1 MRHLYRPRRSML
13 YVPASVPRFLAK
25 ACSLQVDSLIID
37 LEDPV
42 LPEHKAE
49 ARRNA
54 VAAIRGCGFGYREI
68 VVRVNALATPWGRDD
83 LAAVAGIGA
92 DAILFPKIESRED
105 VLAALAALDAA
116 GAPEMAIMV
125 LIETP
130 FGVLRAEEIAGAS
143 ERIVCMVMGT
153 SDLTN
158 ELHARISPDRLP
170 MLHSLSRCLL
180 AARAHGISIVDGI
193 HLDLN
198 DMHSFEYACRLARDL
213 GFDGKSL
220 IHPFQIPYANDAFA
234 PRPASLESAKR
245 IIAAL
250 TEANAAGMGVAVV
263 DGRLVENLHAEAARR
278 TLMIHEMIEKMEAE
292 EKP

>member
-1 MRHLYRPRRSML
+1 MRNLYRPRRSML
-13 YVPASVPRFLAK
+13 YVPGSVPRFLAK
-25 ACSLQVDSLIID
+25 ACALQVDSLILD

-49 ARRNA
+49 ARRNT
-54 VAAIRGCGFGYREI
+54 VEAIRQGGFGYREI

-116 GAPEMAIMV
+116 GVPEMAIMV

-158 ELHARISPDRLP
+158 ELHARITPDRLP

-220 IHPFQIPYANDAFA
+220 IHPFQIPYANDAFT

-263 DGRLVENLHAEAARR
+263 DGRLVENLHAEAAKR

>member
-13 YVPASVPRFLAK
+13 YVPGSVPRFLAK
-25 ACSLQVDSLIID
+25 ACALQVDSLILD

-49 ARRNA
+49 ARRNT
-54 VAAIRGCGFGYREI
+54 VEAIRQGGFGYREI

-83 LAAVAGIGA
+83 IAAVAGIGA

-158 ELHARISPDRLP
+158 ELHARITPDRLP

-220 IHPFQIPYANDAFA
+220 IHPFQIPYANDAFT

-263 DGRLVENLHAEAARR
+263 DGRLVENLHAEAAKR

>member
-1 MRHLYRPRRSML
+1 MRNLYRPRRSML
-13 YVPASVPRFLAK
+13 YVPGSVPRFLEK
-25 ACSLQVDSLIID
+25 ARTLQVDSLILD

-49 ARRNA
+49 ARRNT
-54 VAAIRGCGFGYREI
+54 VEAIRQGGFGYREI
-68 VVRVNALATPWGRDD
+68 VVRVNALATPWSKDD

-92 DAILFPKIESRED
+92 DAILFPKIESRQD
-105 VLAALAALDAA
+105 VLAALAAVDDA
-116 GAPEMAIMV
+116 GAPELPIMV

-143 ERIVCMVMGT
+143 ERIVCIVMGT

-170 MLHSLSRCLL
+170 MLHSLSHCLL

-220 IHPFQIPYANDAFA
+220 IHPFQIPYANDAFT

-263 DGRLVENLHAEAARR
+263 DGRLAENLHAEAAKR

-292 EKP
+292 EKK

>member
-1 MRHLYRPRRSML
+1 MRNPYRPRRSML
-13 YVPASVPRFLAK
+13 YVPGSVPRFLEK
-25 ACSLQVDSLIID
+25 ARTLQVDSLILD

-42 LPEHKAE
+42 LPEHKNE
-49 ARRNA
+49 ARRN
-54 VAAIRGCGFGYREI
+54 VVEAIRQGGFGYREI

-92 DAILFPKIESRED
+92 DAILFPKIESRHD

-116 GAPEMAIMV
+116 GAPELAIMV

-170 MLHSLSRCLL
+170 MLHSLSHCLL

-220 IHPFQIPYANDAFA
+220 IHPFQIPYANDAFT

-263 DGRLVENLHAEAARR
+263 DGRLVENLHAEAAKR
-278 TLMIHEMIEKMEAE
+278 TLMIHEMIKKMEAE

>member
-1 MRHLYRPRRSML
+1 MHNLYRPRRSML
-13 YVPASVPRFLAK
+13 YVPGSVPRFLEK
-25 ACSLQVDSLIID
+25 ARSLPVDSLILD

-42 LPEHKAE
+42 LPEHKPE
-49 ARRNA
+49 ARRNV
-54 VAAIRGCGFGYREI
+54 VAAIRRGGYGRREI

-83 LAAVAGIGA
+83 LAALAGSGA
-92 DAILFPKIESRED
+92 DAILFPKIESRQD

-116 GAPEMAIMV
+116 GAPQLPIMV

-130 FGVLRAEEIAGAS
+130 FGVLRVEEIAGAS
-143 ERIVCMVMGT
+143 PRIACIVMGT

-158 ELHARISPDRLP
+158 ELHARITQERLP
-170 MLHSLSRCLL
+170 LLHSLSQCLL
-180 AARAHGISIVDGI
+180 AARAHGISLVDGI

-213 GFDGKSL
+213 GCDGKSL
-220 IHPFQIPYANDAFA
+220 IHPFQIPYANDAFT

-263 DGRLVENLHAEAARR
+263 DGRLVENLHAAAARR
-278 TLMIHEMIEKMEAE
+278 TLIIQEMIENRQAE
-292 EKP
+292 EQP